1 MNVNNYE
8 CPKCHNVF
16 PEANKFLHDQYCT
29 VSKPVPLNQSRVA
42 FLKEQEKNK
51 KKEPVKHI
59 FEPNY
64 EAIKAINNN
73 NNNQRQT
80 QQKNE
85 EDKEFTC
92 WLCGSTLKEKDKAD
106 HMLCHQLEAE
116 NEEFRRNN
124 PKVEN
129 SNNNNINRPN
139 RDNRESARMQEVNPR
154 NRDNNNRLQRVM
166 NFNEENLGRQ
176 NQNTNRNRNLKRSQV
191 KFSDWQIFDF
201 GNLRESLNKMDNPT
215 DEDILEQLPESE
227 IDDISQLS
235 EERQECIICLIKFKK
250 SDKITMLPCTHMFHS
265 YCVETWLKA
274 RDFCPV
280 CKLKISRR
288 NFGV

>member
-16 PEANKFLHDQYCT
+16 PEANKFLHDRFCT
-29 VSKPVPLNQSRVA
+29 EEKPVPLNKSRVA

-51 KKEPVKHI
+51 QKEPVKQI
-59 FEPNY
+59 PQPNY
-64 EAIKAINNN
+64 QANKAIPY
-73 NNNQRQT
+73 NNNQRQI

-85 EDKEFTC
+85 EEKEFTC
-92 WLCGSTLKEKDKAD
+92 WLCGSTLKEKEKAD
-106 HMLCHQLEAE
+106 HMLCHQMEEE
-116 NEEFRRNN
+116 NNEFRRNN
-124 PKVEN
+124 HKIEN
-129 SNNNNINRPN
+129 SQNNNNINRSN
-139 RDNRESARMQEVNPR
+139 RDLSIRQEINARS
-154 NRDNNNRLQRVM
+154 RDNNIRPQHAM
-166 NFNEENLGRQ
+166 NFQEGNY
-176 NQNTNRNRNLKRSQV
+176 NRNRNIKRSQV

-201 GNLRESLNKMDNPT
+201 GNLRESLNKLDNPT

-235 EERQECIICLIKFKK
+235 EEKQECIICYTQFRK

-265 YCVETWLKA
+265 YCVEVWLKA
-274 RDFCPV
+274 KDFCPI
-280 CKLKISRR
+280 CKLKIARS